1 MKLPLYNIEGKELKK
16 IDLPDEIF
24 NLPWNG
30 DLVHQVVTS
39 ILSNARNNVAHTKDR
54 SDVSGGGKKPWR
66 QKGTG
71 RARHGSNRSPIWR
84 GGGITFGPINERN
97 FVKKINKKMRI
108 KALAVTLSQK
118 IRDNELIL
126 LEPIKISEAKTVKA
140 KEILEALSKNTGFEK
155 LKTKRKNSAILGMF
169 GRDENTEK
177 SFRNFSNI
185 SIEEVRNFN
194 PATILNHKYLMIENA
209 EESLKSLVERLGK
222 ISITDKQENK

>member
-16 IDLPDEIF
+16 IDLSDKIF

-84 GGGITFGPINERN
+84 GGGITFGPINEKN
-97 FVKKINKKMRI
+97 FVKKINKKMRT

-140 KEILEALSKNTGFEK
+140 KEIIEALSKNPGFEK
-155 LKTKRKNSAILGMF
+155 LKTK
-169 GRDENTEK
+169 EK
-177 SFRNFSNI
+177 IQLF
-185 SIEEVRNFN
+185 
-194 PATILNHKYLMIENA
+194 
-209 EESLKSLVERLGK
+209 
-222 ISITDKQENK
+222 